1 MVFWLARRDASEY
14 EHCVTT
20 AGEDV
25 TGTGP
30 AAAGL
35 AETRLAATR
44 LDKWLDE
51 GPRTWRDVVTVF
63 LDVGHKI
70 EASHGSGVIHE
81 EVRIEN
87 VFVLPDG
94 HGDVRDLKP
103 AVQNV
108 AKVGPGSVPSP
119 AVSLEQRLA
128 EMKST
133 ESVAFLA
140 PEQFRGRSA
149 DARANQFSFCV
160 ALYRALYRQSP
171 FDHEWAVSQA
181 GESRRTPL
189 GSIHFDLL
197 IQSFDRATLI
207 NLAREVLSGNLRP
220 PPEETDVPV
229 WLDQIVRRGLQ
240 TDPEE
245 RYPSLRHL
253 LAEIEKDFREP
264 AQGKTGLR
272 LPRAALAAGAALLV
286 LALGALALSLSR

>member
-1 MVFWLARRDASEY
+1 KLQ
-14 EHCVTT
+14 
-20 AGEDV
+20 
-25 TGTGP
+25 
-30 AAAGL
+30 
-35 AETRLAATR
+35 
-44 LDKWLDE
+44 
-51 GPRTWRDVVTVF
+51 
-63 LDVGHKI
+63 
-70 EASHGSGVIHE
+70 ASHVAGVIHE
-81 EVRIEN
+81 EIRIEN

-94 HGDVRDLKP
+94 HGDVRDLK
-103 AVQNV
+103 AALQHV
-108 AKVGPGSVPSP
+108 AKVGPGSLPSA

-128 EMKST
+128 DMKST
-133 ESVAFLA
+133 ESVSFLA

-160 ALYRALYRQSP
+160 ALYRALYRQPP
-171 FDHEWAVSQA
+171 FDHDWAVSQA

-229 WLDQIVRRGLQ
+229 WLDQVLRRGLQ

-253 LAEIEKDFREP
+253 LAEIENNFREP
-264 AQGKTGLR
+264 GPRTTSSR
-272 LPRAALAAGAALLV
+272 LPKIALAAAAALLV
-286 LALGALALSLSR
+286 LAAGILALSYSR